1 MKHVDEFR
9 DPALV
14 EKLVERIRRTATRC
28 WTIME
33 VCGGQTHG
41 LLKHGIDQ
49 ALKGKIELLHG
60 PGCPVCVTSIE
71 AIEAALEMASQS
83 DHVLASFGD
92 MLRVPGRRESLL
104 NAQARGANVR
114 VVYSPLDAVRLAQRD
129 PERTYVFLAVGFET
143 TAPATAVA
151 VLQAERWNLS
161 NFKLLSAHVR
171 VEPAMWQIASSRDCQ
186 VDGFLAAGHVCTIT
200 GMKSYEALSQSYGL
214 PIVVTGFEPVD
225 LLQGIAECVRQLES
239 DEHHVVNQ
247 YERTAPDEGNLTAQS
262 ILDEVFEVVDQEW
275 RGLGIVSRGGL
286 QLRSK
291 YQRFDAR
298 IDRQESN
305 HAGNLTCVLPMIQ
318 ETTQC
323 RSGEVLTG
331 RIKPNQCPQFGKTC
345 HPEMPLGAPM
355 VSSEGA
361 CAAYF
366 RYANVAEILGQ

>member
-9 DPALV
+9 DPVLI

-71 AIEAALEMASQS
+71 AIESALTIASQS
-83 DHVLASFGD
+83 NHVLASFGD
-92 MLRVPGRRESLL
+92 MLRVPGRSESLL
-104 NAQARGANVR
+104 SAQARGANVR
-114 VVYSPLDAVRLAQRD
+114 VVYSPLDAVRLARQD

-151 VLQAERWNLS
+151 VLQAERWNLT

-171 VEPAMWQIASSRDCQ
+171 VEPAMWQIASNQDCR

-200 GMKSYEALSQSYGL
+200 GMKSYEELSQSCSL
-214 PIVVTGFEPVD
+214 PVVVTGFEPVD
-225 LLQGIAECVRQLES
+225 LLQGIAECVRQLEAG
-239 DEHHVVNQ
+239 EHHVINQ
-247 YERTAPDEGNLTAQS
+247 YERTAPDEGNTTAQS

-275 RGLGIVSRGGL
+275 RGLGVVPHGGL

-291 YQRFDAR
+291 YRRFDAR
-298 IDRQESN
+298 NDRQDSN
-305 HAGNLTCVLPMIQ
+305 ISGQMKCVLPTIQ
-318 ETTQC
+318 EPTAC
-323 RSGEVLTG
+323 LSGEVLTG
-331 RIKPNQCPQFGKTC
+331 RIKPIQCPQFGKAC

-361 CAAYF
+361 CAAYY
-366 RYANVAEILGQ
+366 RYANVAESAQ

>member
-9 DPALV
+9 DPVLV

-49 ALKGKIELLHG
+49 ALKEKIELLHG

-71 AIEAALEMASQS
+71 AIETALTIASRS
-83 DHVLASFGD
+83 NHVLASFGD
-92 MLRVPGRRESLL
+92 MLRVPGRNESLL
-104 NAQARGANVR
+104 SAQARGANVR
-114 VVYSPLDAVRLAQRD
+114 VVYSPLDAVRLARQD

-151 VLQAERWNLS
+151 VLQAERWNLT

-171 VEPAMWQIASSRDCQ
+171 VEPAMWQIASNQDCR

-200 GMKSYEALSQSYGL
+200 GMRSYETLSRSHSL
-214 PIVVTGFEPVD
+214 PVVVTGFEPVD
-225 LLQGIAECVRQLES
+225 LLQGIAECVRQLELG
-239 DEHHVVNQ
+239 EYHVINQ
-247 YERTAPDEGNLTAQS
+247 YARTAPDEGNVTAQS

-275 RGLGIVSRGGL
+275 RGLGVVPHGGL

-298 IDRQESN
+298 NDRQNAIHSSQ
-305 HAGNLTCVLPMIQ
+305 GNYILPTIQ

-323 RSGEVLTG
+323 LSGEVLTG
-331 RIKPNQCPQFGKTC
+331 RIKPNQCPQFGKAC

-366 RYANVAEILGQ
+366 RYANVAGNLRQ

>member
-9 DPALV
+9 DPVLV
-14 EKLVERIRRTATRC
+14 GKLVERIRRMATRR

-49 ALKGKIELLHG
+49 ALEGKIELLHG

-71 AIEAALEMASQS
+71 AIESALMIASQS
-83 DHVLASFGD
+83 THVLASFGD
-92 MLRVPGRRESLL
+92 MLRVPGRNESLL
-104 NAQARGANVR
+104 SAQARGANVR
-114 VVYSPLDAVRLAQRD
+114 IVYSPLDAVRLARQD

-151 VLQAERWNLS
+151 VLQAERWNLT
-161 NFKLLSAHVR
+161 NFKMLSAHVR
-171 VEPAMWQIASSRDCQ
+171 VEPAMWQIASSDACR
-186 VDGFLAAGHVCTIT
+186 VNGFLAAGHVCTVT
-200 GMKSYEALSQSYGL
+200 GMKSYETLSQTYSL

-239 DEHHVVNQ
+239 GEHHVVNQ
-247 YERTAPDEGNLTAQS
+247 YARTAPDEGNVTAQS

-275 RGLGIVSRGGL
+275 RGLGVVRRGGL

-291 YQRFDAR
+291 YRRFDAR
-298 IDRQESN
+298 GDRGGFS
-305 HAGNLTCVLPMIQ
+305 CVENMGHMLPTIQ
-318 ETTQC
+318 EATQC
-323 RSGEVLTG
+323 LSGEVLTG
-331 RIKPNQCPQFGKTC
+331 RIKPNQCPQFGKAC

-361 CAAYF
+361 CAAYY
-366 RYANVAEILGQ
+366 RYANVRESAQQ